1 MPANDWSELGQCTF
15 FMLSWSDGIEVY
27 FQNLS
32 EALERIPET
41 NILNCGEANVT
52 DDPYE
57 KTALCWES
65 LQELNRTFKTVTVR
79 ISYV

>member
-27 FQNLS
+27 FQNLP

-41 NILNCGEANVT
+41 NILNCDETNVT

-57 KTALCWES
+57 KLHCAERACKNWTEHS
-65 LQELNRTFKTVTVR
+65 KQ
-79 ISYV
+79 